1 MRCPKC
7 GCENIRVLDTRDAPD
22 TFSTKR
28 RRLCSECG
36 FRFSTIE
43 SVIREE
49 VSVIKRNR
57 KTEEFDAG
65 KIRWCLSVALKR
77 SNFRE
82 DYIDSLL
89 ASIVNELLRTQA
101 KSIRSDEISEVV
113 IQHLK
118 RTDARAY
125 QRYLASREAF
135 RKLEN

>member
-22 TFSTKR
+22 NFSTKR

-49 VSVIKRNR
+49 VSVIKRNG

-77 SNFRE
+77 GNFRE
-82 DYIDSLL
+82 DYIDTLL
-89 ASIVNELLRTQA
+89 ASIVNELLRTQS
-101 KSIRSDEISEVV
+101 KSILSDEISEVV

-118 RTDARAY
+118 RTDTRAY
-125 QRYLASREAF
+125 KRYLASHEAF
-135 RKLEN
+135 RKLES